1 METLGSLRRTNYCG
15 EVTLAMAGQEMTVC
29 GSIARARDKGGIIF
43 ADLRDTTGI
52 LQLVFDEDTPKDV
65 FAKAESLKSEYV
77 VICRGKLRERAAKT
91 DKIATGDV
99 ELYVSELR
107 ILSEAQTTPFELRD
121 EINVNDDL
129 RLRYRYL
136 DLRRPSMHEPIV
148 LRSKIMQIIR
158 NYFCEN
164 HFTEIETPTLIKST
178 PEGAR
183 DYLVP
188 SRVQPG
194 HFYALPQSPQL
205 YKQILMLSGFD
216 RYFQLAH
223 CYRDEDLRA
232 DRQPEFTQ
240 VDEEMSF
247 VSEDDIMTLNEG
259 LIKRL
264 WKEMLNVDVETPF
277 YRMPWDEAMGRFG
290 SDKPDTRFG
299 LEIQDVT
306 EVFRGTEFKP
316 FAAVLEAGGTIRA
329 INAKGLAD
337 KLSRKNIDKL
347 GEVAKT
353 YGAKGLAYSRLTA
366 DADGIN
372 PAKSA
377 SGIEVMSVNL
387 MLPEGDMPVAWR
399 GPVVTG
405 AIKQF
410 WQEVNWGDV
419 DYMFVDMP
427 PGTSDVF
434 LTVFQSLPV
443 DGIVTVSAPQ
453 ELVAMIVGKAVN
465 LAKSLEVP
473 VVGLVENMAYFKC
486 DDCGKE
492 HHIFGEPQGA
502 AVAEKYGIPAVATLP
517 MDPSFAR
524 LVDEGKVEAYEV
536 EGALD
541 GIIDQIVAT
550 AEAK

>member
-1 METLGSLRRTNYCG
+1 MMPHELSWLRIMQPLREEKEGIMAEECSHECSSCGVSGCGDRTAAAPSTLETNKRSNIKHVIGVVSG
-15 EVTLAMAGQEMTVC
+15 
-29 GSIARARDKGGIIF
+29 KGGVGKSLVTSLLASEMNKRGHKVAILD
-43 ADLRDTTGI
+43 ADITGPSI
-52 LQLVFDEDTPKDV
+52 PKS
-65 FAKAESLKSEYV
+65 F
-77 VICRGKLRERAAKT
+77 G
-91 DKIATGDV
+91 
-99 ELYVSELR
+99 
-107 ILSEAQTTPFELRD
+107 
-121 EINVNDDL
+121 
-129 RLRYRYL
+129 
-136 DLRRPSMHEPIV
+136 
-148 LRSKIMQIIR
+148 
-158 NYFCEN
+158 
-164 HFTEIETPTLIKST
+164 
-178 PEGAR
+178 
-183 DYLVP
+183 
-188 SRVQPG
+188 
-194 HFYALPQSPQL
+194 
-205 YKQILMLSGFD
+205 
-216 RYFQLAH
+216 
-223 CYRDEDLRA
+223 
-232 DRQPEFTQ
+232 
-240 VDEEMSF
+240 VD
-247 VSEDDIMTLNEG
+247 
-259 LIKRL
+259 
-264 WKEMLNVDVETPF
+264 
-277 YRMPWDEAMGRFG
+277 
-290 SDKPDTRFG
+290 
-299 LEIQDVT
+299 
-306 EVFRGTEFKP
+306 
-316 FAAVLEAGGTIRA
+316 
-329 INAKGLAD
+329 
-337 KLSRKNIDKL
+337 
-347 GEVAKT
+347 
-353 YGAKGLAYSRLTA
+353 SRLTA

-524 LVDEGKVEAYEV
+524 LVDEGRVEAYNV

-541 GIIDQIVAT
+541 GIIDEVEKVAAAAET
-550 AEAK
+550 AAE

>member
-1 METLGSLRRTNYCG
+1 MAEECSHECSSCGVSGCGDRTAEAGPSTLVPNKRTNVKHVIG
-15 EVTLAMAGQEMTVC
+15 VVSG
-29 GSIARARDKGGIIF
+29 KGGVGKSLVTSLLASEMNKRGHKVAILD
-43 ADLRDTTGI
+43 ADITGPSI
-52 LQLVFDEDTPKDV
+52 PKS
-65 FAKAESLKSEYV
+65 F
-77 VICRGKLRERAAKT
+77 G
-91 DKIATGDV
+91 
-99 ELYVSELR
+99 
-107 ILSEAQTTPFELRD
+107 
-121 EINVNDDL
+121 
-129 RLRYRYL
+129 
-136 DLRRPSMHEPIV
+136 
-148 LRSKIMQIIR
+148 
-158 NYFCEN
+158 
-164 HFTEIETPTLIKST
+164 
-178 PEGAR
+178 
-183 DYLVP
+183 
-188 SRVQPG
+188 
-194 HFYALPQSPQL
+194 
-205 YKQILMLSGFD
+205 
-216 RYFQLAH
+216 
-223 CYRDEDLRA
+223 
-232 DRQPEFTQ
+232 
-240 VDEEMSF
+240 VD
-247 VSEDDIMTLNEG
+247 
-259 LIKRL
+259 
-264 WKEMLNVDVETPF
+264 
-277 YRMPWDEAMGRFG
+277 
-290 SDKPDTRFG
+290 
-299 LEIQDVT
+299 
-306 EVFRGTEFKP
+306 
-316 FAAVLEAGGTIRA
+316 
-329 INAKGLAD
+329 
-337 KLSRKNIDKL
+337 
-347 GEVAKT
+347 
-353 YGAKGLAYSRLTA
+353 SRLTA

-486 DDCGKE
+486 DECGKE

-502 AVAEKYGIPAVATLP
+502 AVAEKYDIPAVATLP
-517 MDPSFAR
+517 MDPTFAR

-550 AEAK
+550 CEAE

>member
-1 METLGSLRRTNYCG
+1 MMPCELPWSRSARPLEKRKKESWQKNVPTSAPAAASPAAAIAPPRLAPAPLTPNKRTNVKHVIG
-15 EVTLAMAGQEMTVC
+15 VVSG
-29 GSIARARDKGGIIF
+29 KGGVGKSLVTSLLASEMNKRGHKVAILD
-43 ADLRDTTGI
+43 ADITGPSI
-52 LQLVFDEDTPKDV
+52 PKS
-65 FAKAESLKSEYV
+65 F
-77 VICRGKLRERAAKT
+77 G
-91 DKIATGDV
+91 
-99 ELYVSELR
+99 
-107 ILSEAQTTPFELRD
+107 
-121 EINVNDDL
+121 
-129 RLRYRYL
+129 
-136 DLRRPSMHEPIV
+136 
-148 LRSKIMQIIR
+148 
-158 NYFCEN
+158 
-164 HFTEIETPTLIKST
+164 
-178 PEGAR
+178 
-183 DYLVP
+183 
-188 SRVQPG
+188 
-194 HFYALPQSPQL
+194 
-205 YKQILMLSGFD
+205 
-216 RYFQLAH
+216 
-223 CYRDEDLRA
+223 
-232 DRQPEFTQ
+232 
-240 VDEEMSF
+240 VD
-247 VSEDDIMTLNEG
+247 
-259 LIKRL
+259 
-264 WKEMLNVDVETPF
+264 
-277 YRMPWDEAMGRFG
+277 
-290 SDKPDTRFG
+290 
-299 LEIQDVT
+299 
-306 EVFRGTEFKP
+306 
-316 FAAVLEAGGTIRA
+316 
-329 INAKGLAD
+329 
-337 KLSRKNIDKL
+337 
-347 GEVAKT
+347 
-353 YGAKGLAYSRLTA
+353 SRLTA

>member
-1 METLGSLRRTNYCG
+1 MAEECSHECSSCGVSGCGDRTAQGPSTIETNSRSNIKHVIGVVSG
-15 EVTLAMAGQEMTVC
+15 
-29 GSIARARDKGGIIF
+29 KGGVGKSLVTSLLASEMNKRGHKVAILD
-43 ADLRDTTGI
+43 ADITGPSI
-52 LQLVFDEDTPKDV
+52 PKS
-65 FAKAESLKSEYV
+65 F
-77 VICRGKLRERAAKT
+77 G
-91 DKIATGDV
+91 
-99 ELYVSELR
+99 
-107 ILSEAQTTPFELRD
+107 
-121 EINVNDDL
+121 
-129 RLRYRYL
+129 
-136 DLRRPSMHEPIV
+136 
-148 LRSKIMQIIR
+148 
-158 NYFCEN
+158 
-164 HFTEIETPTLIKST
+164 
-178 PEGAR
+178 
-183 DYLVP
+183 
-188 SRVQPG
+188 
-194 HFYALPQSPQL
+194 
-205 YKQILMLSGFD
+205 
-216 RYFQLAH
+216 
-223 CYRDEDLRA
+223 
-232 DRQPEFTQ
+232 
-240 VDEEMSF
+240 VD
-247 VSEDDIMTLNEG
+247 
-259 LIKRL
+259 
-264 WKEMLNVDVETPF
+264 
-277 YRMPWDEAMGRFG
+277 
-290 SDKPDTRFG
+290 
-299 LEIQDVT
+299 
-306 EVFRGTEFKP
+306 
-316 FAAVLEAGGTIRA
+316 
-329 INAKGLAD
+329 
-337 KLSRKNIDKL
+337 
-347 GEVAKT
+347 
-353 YGAKGLAYSRLTA
+353 SRLTA

-486 DDCGKE
+486 DECGKE

-502 AVAEKYGIPAVATLP
+502 AVAEKYDIPAVATLP
-517 MDPSFAR
+517 MDPTFAR

-550 AEAK
+550 CEAE

>member
-1 METLGSLRRTNYCG
+1 MAEECSHECSSCGVSGCGDRTAEAGPSTLTPNKRTNVKHVIG
-15 EVTLAMAGQEMTVC
+15 VVSG
-29 GSIARARDKGGIIF
+29 KGGVGKSLVTSLLASEMNKRGHKVAILD
-43 ADLRDTTGI
+43 ADITGPSI
-52 LQLVFDEDTPKDV
+52 PKS
-65 FAKAESLKSEYV
+65 F
-77 VICRGKLRERAAKT
+77 G
-91 DKIATGDV
+91 
-99 ELYVSELR
+99 
-107 ILSEAQTTPFELRD
+107 
-121 EINVNDDL
+121 
-129 RLRYRYL
+129 
-136 DLRRPSMHEPIV
+136 
-148 LRSKIMQIIR
+148 
-158 NYFCEN
+158 
-164 HFTEIETPTLIKST
+164 
-178 PEGAR
+178 
-183 DYLVP
+183 
-188 SRVQPG
+188 
-194 HFYALPQSPQL
+194 
-205 YKQILMLSGFD
+205 
-216 RYFQLAH
+216 
-223 CYRDEDLRA
+223 
-232 DRQPEFTQ
+232 
-240 VDEEMSF
+240 VD
-247 VSEDDIMTLNEG
+247 
-259 LIKRL
+259 
-264 WKEMLNVDVETPF
+264 
-277 YRMPWDEAMGRFG
+277 
-290 SDKPDTRFG
+290 
-299 LEIQDVT
+299 
-306 EVFRGTEFKP
+306 
-316 FAAVLEAGGTIRA
+316 
-329 INAKGLAD
+329 
-337 KLSRKNIDKL
+337 
-347 GEVAKT
+347 
-353 YGAKGLAYSRLTA
+353 SRLTA

-434 LTVFQSLPV
+434 LTVFQSMPV

-486 DDCGKE
+486 DECGKE

-502 AVAEKYGIPAVATLP
+502 AVAEKYDIPAVATLP